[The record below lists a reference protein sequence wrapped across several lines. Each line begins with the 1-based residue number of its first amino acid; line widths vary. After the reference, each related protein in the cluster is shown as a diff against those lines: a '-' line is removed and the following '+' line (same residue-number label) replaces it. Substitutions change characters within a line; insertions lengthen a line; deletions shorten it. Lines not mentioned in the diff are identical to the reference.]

1 MVKRIRNF
9 ETVLN
14 AYYPTIS
21 DFKLTSFQ
29 KKVMRVLSSI
39 RYNKKIYFL
48 PYELKVLQKFWLK
61 YRRPEVE
68 GFYTE

>member
-1 MVKRIRNF
+1 MVKRIRSF

-39 RYNKKIYFL
+39 RYNRKFYFL
-48 PYELKVLQKFWLK
+48 PYDLKVLQKFWLR
-61 YRRPEVE
+61 YRQPEVE